1 MSRAALHKLRLPVMA
16 APMFLVSGPD
26 MVIAAARSG
35 IAGAFPT
42 PNCRTADE
50 LDRWMEQIA
59 QETADAPGTWAANLV
74 THSSNARLADDLALV
89 AKHKPPIVITA
100 LGIEGK
106 TRSVAR
112 RPQLVQH
119 ISSELPVCLGDVQ
132 KHVHARQSLWP

>member
-59 QETADAPGTWAANLV
+59 QELGVRYVLEGSVRRAGDAVRINAQLVDASTGGHLWAERYDGTL
-74 THSSNARLADDLALV
+74 DDIFDLQD
-89 AKHKPPIVITA
+89 
-100 LGIEGK
+100 
-106 TRSVAR
+106 SVAAQIVAALAVSR
-112 RPQLVQH
+112 AGTRAAP
-119 ISSELPVCLGDVQ
+119 PRAGT
-132 KHVHARQSLWP
+132 

>member
-50 LDRWMEQIA
+50 LDRWMQQIA

-74 THSSNARLADDLALV
+74 THS
-89 AKHKPPIVITA
+89 
-100 LGIEGK
+100 
-106 TRSVAR
+106 
-112 RPQLVQH
+112 
-119 ISSELPVCLGDVQ
+119 
-132 KHVHARQSLWP
+132 